1 MCLHGSSFSIQCP
14 AKCGRKAQ
22 VTRDVR
28 CSDETRPCDPMTKP
42 PNVKNCTGPP
52 CERQWTVSEWGPV
65 SVFHPPPVL
74 YLGTCLIYNIMFSR
88 HESSFLQADSDNR
101 GNASSWPL
109 FIQFDTFDPWPSLL
123 QCSGSCGQGKMMR
136 HVYCKAPEGRVV
148 PENQC
153 SAENKP
159 LAIHPCGDRDC
170 APHWLSQEWERV
182 RPFTRLRMNTNYD
195 SRLLF

>member
-1 MCLHGSSFSIQCP
+1 MFSLQCP
-14 AKCGRKAQ
+14 AKCGRRAL

-28 CSDETRPCDPMTKP
+28 CSDETQPCDPATKP

-65 SVFHPPPVL
+65 IVL
-74 YLGTCLIYNIMFSR
+74 
-88 HESSFLQADSDNR
+88 
-101 GNASSWPL
+101 ASPNQSLPDLEIPLLFPRCDPL
-109 FIQFDTFDPWPSLL
+109 FLS
-123 QCSGSCGQGKMMR
+123 QCSGPCGLGKMVR

-153 SAENKP
+153 SPEDKP
-159 LAIHPCGDRDC
+159 LALHPCGERDC

-182 RPFTRLRMNTNYD
+182 RPVGRD
-195 SRLLF
+195 SRQSF